1 MEVKKITLAIVS
13 VAFLQTSFASL
24 WPFSL
29 HTTPSSLNNNDD
41 NWNELSTSQQQVLL
55 QHYQNLKDIPE
66 QQRTALQQKMEW
78 FTQLSEEEQQRLRL
92 AWQHMNTQQRKQLQ
106 YQIEQ
111 AKSKEEREKIRQQYI
126 EKYMPTT
133 P

>member
-1 MEVKKITLAIVS
+1 MEVKKLTLAIIS

-29 HTTPSSLNNNDD
+29 HTTPSNVMNNDD

-55 QHYQNLKDIPE
+55 QHYQSLKDIPE
-66 QQRTALQQKMEW
+66 QQRTDLQQKMEW

-92 AWQHMNTQQRKQLQ
+92 AWQHMNTQQRKQLRKE
-106 YQIEQ
+106 IEQ
-111 AKSKEEREKIRQQYI
+111 AKTKEERDQIRQQYI
-126 EKYMPTT
+126 EKYT
-133 P
+133 PATS

>member
-1 MEVKKITLAIVS
+1 MEVKKLTLAIIS

-29 HTTPSSLNNNDD
+29 HTTPSNAMNNDD

-55 QHYQNLKDIPE
+55 QHYQSLKDIPE
-66 QQRTALQQKMEW
+66 KQRTDLQQKMEW

-92 AWQHMNTQQRKQLQ
+92 AWQHMNTQQRKQLRKE
-106 YQIEQ
+106 IEQ
-111 AKSKEEREKIRQQYI
+111 AKTKEERDQIRQQYI
-126 EKYMPTT
+126 EKYT
-133 P
+133 PATS